1 MPRLL
6 VWFRSRAALP
16 ATLLLAVAGCASPPV
31 FKDAPPPSPPPA
43 EVALAPE
50 RYHGIEVIWAGKILG
65 TRNLAD
71 TTEVQVIAYPT
82 DASQRPDQSAPT
94 QGRFIVVLPGYVEP
108 LDFPPGRF
116 LTVRGHLQGTRVGS
130 VDAHDYVYPL
140 LQQGDLHLWPV
151 NFPNERARVSFGLGV
166 EVGLH

>member
-1 MPRLL
+1 MPRLP
-6 VWFRSRAALP
+6 FRSGLRPAVLAALLCVLS
-16 ATLLLAVAGCASPPV
+16 ACVSPPV
-31 FKDAPPPSPPPA
+31 FKDAPAAAPPPA
-43 EVALAPE
+43 DVALAPE
-50 RYHGIEVIWAGKILG
+50 RYHGMDVVWAGKILG

-82 DASQRPDQSAPT
+82 DAAQRPDQGAPT

-116 LTVRGHLQGTRVGS
+116 LTVRGQLQGTRVGN

-140 LQQGDLHLWPV
+140 LQRQALHLWPV

-166 EVGLH
+166 GVGLH

>member
-6 VWFRSRAALP
+6 SRSGSRLAWLA
-16 ATLLLAVAGCASPPV
+16 ATLSALAGCASPPV
-31 FKDAPPPSPPPA
+31 FKDAPPAAPAPA

-50 RYHGIEVIWAGKILG
+50 RYHGTQVVWAGKILG

-71 TTEVQVIAYPT
+71 TTEVQVIAYPA

-140 LQQGDLHLWPV
+140 LQQGELHLWPV
-151 NFPNERARVSFGLGV
+151 NFPNERGHVSFGLGV
-166 EVGLH
+166 GVGVH